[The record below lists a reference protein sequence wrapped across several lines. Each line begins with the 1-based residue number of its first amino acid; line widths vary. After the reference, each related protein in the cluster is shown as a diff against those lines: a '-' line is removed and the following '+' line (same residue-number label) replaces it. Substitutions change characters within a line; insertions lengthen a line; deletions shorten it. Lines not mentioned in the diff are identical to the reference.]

1 MNCSVQFVI
10 FGGMT
15 TRYAHRA
22 YYPDQDDS
30 EKPSKENQL
39 SDPSGKSNVEQNKEQ
54 TGQEPT

>member
-1 MNCSVQFVI
+1 
-10 FGGMT
+10 MT

-39 SDPSGKSNVEQNKEQ
+39 SQSKSQLSDPSRKSNAEQNKEQ
-54 TGQEPT
+54 TGQEPI